1 MHKMR
6 NLVRVLVAFVVLFAN
21 VFYISAAQDNEAYI
35 KKYYKIAMRE
45 MNDYGIPA
53 SITLAQGILESAA
66 GTSRLAVKANNHFG
80 IKCHNDWSGEKIYHD
95 DDKNNECF
103 RKYEHA
109 EESFVD
115 HSQFLK
121 DRARYSFLFE
131 LDKTDYKAWAKG
143 LKQAGYATDPNYP
156 TRLITLIE
164 KYDLHQ
170 YDIASYTSQE
180 SDVATP
186 IKLQAVKNES
196 GLKYVYVQKGES
208 YYTIAKK
215 YKIPFDLIYSYNDVD
230 RKTRQPEE
238 GTIVYLQKKKKKIT
252 YGDGIHVVQ
261 KGESMHDI
269 SQKYGIRL
277 HSLYDINKLPY
288 DSNIEVGKLLKLR

>member
-1 MHKMR
+1 MKR
-6 NLVRVLVAFVVLFAN
+6 IFKILVISAILSAN
-21 VFYISAAQDNEAYI
+21 VSYINAAQDNEAYI
-35 KKYYKIAMRE
+35 KKYCNIAMRE

-66 GTSRLAVKANNHFG
+66 GTSRLAVQANNHFG

-103 RKYEHA
+103 RKYDRA
-109 EESFVD
+109 EESFID

-121 DRARYSFLFE
+121 DRSRYSFLFE

-156 TRLITLIE
+156 KRLIELIE
-164 KYDLHQ
+164 RYDLHK
-170 YDIASYTSQE
+170 YDQQSYTSKE
-180 SDVATP
+180 ENVATP
-186 IKLQAVKNES
+186 VKQQVTKNES
-196 GLKYVYVQKGES
+196 GLKHIYVQNGES

-215 YKIPFDLIYSYNDVD
+215 YNILFGLIYKYNDVD

-238 GTIVYLQKKKKKIT
+238 GSIIYLQKKKKKIT
-252 YGDGIHVVQ
+252 WGDGVHVVE

-277 HSLYDINKLPY
+277 HSLYDLNNMSYESKP
-288 DSNIEVGKLLKLR
+288 EVGQLLKLR

>member
-1 MHKMR
+1 
-6 NLVRVLVAFVVLFAN
+6 
-21 VFYISAAQDNEAYI
+21 
-35 KKYYKIAMRE
+35 MRE

-66 GTSRLAVKANNHFG
+66 GTSKLAVQANNHFG

-95 DDKNNECF
+95 DDKRNECF
-103 RKYEHA
+103 RKYDDP
-109 EESFVD
+109 EESFID

-156 TRLITLIE
+156 TRLINLIE
-164 KYDLHQ
+164 KYDLHK
-170 YDIASYTSQE
+170 YDLQSFTSKEEGVASAVKQE
-180 SDVATP
+180 K
-186 IKLQAVKNES
+186 IKNES
-196 GLKYVYVQKGES
+196 GLKFIYVQKGES
-208 YYTIAKK
+208 YYTIARQ
-215 YKIPFDLIYSYNDVD
+215 YRIPFSLIYSYNDVD

-238 GTIVYLQKKKKKIT
+238 GTIVYLQQKKKKIT
-252 YGDGIHVVQ
+252 WGDGVHVVK
-261 KGESMHDI
+261 KGESMHEI

-277 HSLYDINKLPY
+277 HSLYDLNNMPY
-288 DSNIEVGKLLKLR
+288 DSKPEVGQLLKLR

>member
-1 MHKMR
+1 MKR
-6 NLVRVLVAFVVLFAN
+6 IFKILVLSAILSAN
-21 VFYISAAQDNEAYI
+21 VSYINAAQDNEAYI
-35 KKYYKIAMRE
+35 KKYCYIAMRE

-66 GTSRLAVKANNHFG
+66 GTSRLAVQANNHFG

-103 RKYEHA
+103 RKYDRA
-109 EESFVD
+109 EESFID

-121 DRARYSFLFE
+121 DRSRYSFLFE

-156 TRLITLIE
+156 KRLIELIE
-164 KYDLHQ
+164 RYDLHK
-170 YDIASYTSQE
+170 YDQQSYTSKE
-180 SDVATP
+180 ENVATP
-186 IKLQAVKNES
+186 VKQQVTKNES
-196 GLKYVYVQKGES
+196 GLKHIYVQNGES

-215 YKIPFDLIYSYNDVD
+215 YNILFGLIYKYNDVD

-238 GTIVYLQKKKKKIT
+238 GSIIYLQKKKKKIT
-252 YGDGIHVVQ
+252 WGDGVHVVE

-277 HSLYDINKLPY
+277 HSLYDLNNMSYESKP
-288 DSNIEVGKLLKLR
+288 EVGQLLKLR

>member
-1 MHKMR
+1 MR
-6 NLVRVLVAFVVLFAN
+6 KIFKALVVSVAIIGN
-21 VFYISAAQDNEAYI
+21 VFCMSAAQDNEAYI
-35 KKYYKIAMRE
+35 QKYCNIAMRE

-66 GTSRLAVKANNHFG
+66 GTSRLAVQANNHFG
-80 IKCHNDWSGEKIYHD
+80 IKCHNDWSGEKIYHN

-103 RKYEHA
+103 RKYEYA
-109 EESFVD
+109 EQSFID

-121 DRARYSFLFE
+121 DRPRYSFLFE

-156 TRLITLIE
+156 KRLIELIE
-164 KYDLHQ
+164 RYELYKYDKQ
-170 YDIASYTSQE
+170 SSISKAEGVKSPE
-180 SDVATP
+180 
-186 IKLQAVKNES
+186 KLTKEKNES

-208 YYTIAKK
+208 YYTIAVK
-215 YKIPFDLIYSYNDVD
+215 YNIPFGLIFKFNDVD

-238 GTIVYLQKKKKKIT
+238 GTIVYLQSKKKKIT
-252 YGDGIHVVQ
+252 WGEGLHVVE

-277 HSLYDINKLPY
+277 HSLYDLNKMPY
-288 DSNIEVGKLLKLR
+288 DSKPEVGQLLKLR

>member
-1 MHKMR
+1 MKR
-6 NLVRVLVAFVVLFAN
+6 IFKILVLSAILSVN
-21 VFYISAAQDNEAYI
+21 VSYINAAQDNEAYI
-35 KKYYKIAMRE
+35 KKYCNIAMRE

-66 GTSRLAVKANNHFG
+66 GTSRLAVQANNHFG

-103 RKYEHA
+103 RKYDRA
-109 EESFVD
+109 EESFID

-121 DRARYSFLFE
+121 DRSRYSFLFE

-156 TRLITLIE
+156 KRLIELIE
-164 KYDLHQ
+164 RYDLHK
-170 YDIASYTSQE
+170 YDKQSYTSKE
-180 SDVATP
+180 ENVATP
-186 IKLQAVKNES
+186 VKQQVTKNES
-196 GLKYVYVQKGES
+196 GLKHIYVQNGES

-215 YKIPFDLIYSYNDVD
+215 YNILFGLIYKYNDVD

-238 GTIVYLQKKKKKIT
+238 GSIIYLQKKKKKIT
-252 YGDGIHVVQ
+252 WGDGVHVVE

-277 HSLYDINKLPY
+277 HSLYDLNNMSYESKP
-288 DSNIEVGKLLKLR
+288 EVGQLLKLR

>member
-1 MHKMR
+1 MR
-6 NLVRVLVAFVVLFAN
+6 KIINVLVAFVALSVNVLY
-21 VFYISAAQDNEAYI
+21 VSAAQDNEAYI
-35 KKYYKIAMRE
+35 NKYYKIAMRE

-66 GTSRLAVKANNHFG
+66 GTSRLAVQANNHFG

-103 RKYEHA
+103 RKYNRA
-109 EESFVD
+109 EESFID

-156 TRLITLIE
+156 TRLINLIE
-164 KYDLHQ
+164 KYDLHK
-170 YDIASYTSQE
+170 YDLASFTSKE
-180 SDVATP
+180 EDVATP
-186 IKLQAVKNES
+186 AKLQTIKNES

-215 YKIPFDLIYSYNDVD
+215 YSIPFDLIYSYNDVD

-238 GTIVYLQKKKKKIT
+238 GTVVYLQQKKKKIT
-252 YGDGIHVVQ
+252 YGDGVHVVQ

-277 HSLYDINKLPY
+277 HSLYDLNKLPY
-288 DSNIEVGKLLKLR
+288 DSKIEVGKILKLR

>member
-1 MHKMR
+1 MKR
-6 NLVRVLVAFVVLFAN
+6 IFKILVLSAILSAN
-21 VFYISAAQDNEAYI
+21 VSYINAAQDNEAYI
-35 KKYYKIAMRE
+35 KKYCYIAMRE

-66 GTSRLAVKANNHFG
+66 GTSRLAVQANNHFG

-103 RKYEHA
+103 RKYDRA
-109 EESFVD
+109 EESFID

-121 DRARYSFLFE
+121 DRSRYSFLFE

-156 TRLITLIE
+156 KRLIELIE
-164 KYDLHQ
+164 RYDLHK
-170 YDIASYTSQE
+170 YDQQSYTSKE
-180 SDVATP
+180 ENVATP
-186 IKLQAVKNES
+186 VKQQVTKNES
-196 GLKYVYVQKGES
+196 GLKHIYVQNGES

-215 YKIPFDLIYSYNDVD
+215 YNILFGLIYKYNDVD

-238 GTIVYLQKKKKKIT
+238 GSIIYLQKKKKKIT
-252 YGDGIHVVQ
+252 WGDGIHVVE

-277 HSLYDINKLPY
+277 HSLYDLNNMSYESKP
-288 DSNIEVGKLLKLR
+288 EVGQLLKLR

>member
-1 MHKMR
+1 MSEMR
-6 NLVRVLVAFVVLFAN
+6 KLIKALVVSVAIFGN
-21 VFYISAAQDNEAYI
+21 VFCVCAEQDNEAYI
-35 KKYYKIAMRE
+35 QKYCKIAMRE

-66 GTSRLAVKANNHFG
+66 GTSRLAVQANNHFG

-95 DDKNNECF
+95 DDKRNECF
-103 RKYEHA
+103 RKYERA
-109 EESFVD
+109 EESFID

-156 TRLITLIE
+156 NRLITLIE
-164 KYDLHQ
+164 KYELYK
-170 YDIASYTSQE
+170 YDKQSFTSKE
-180 SDVATP
+180 EGVKTP
-186 IKLQAVKNES
+186 VKLVKEKNES

-208 YYTIAKK
+208 YYTIAVK
-215 YKIPFDLIYSYNDVD
+215 YNIPFGLIYSYNDVD

-252 YGDGIHVVQ
+252 WGEGIHVVE

-277 HSLYDINKLPY
+277 HSLYDLNNMPY
-288 DSNIEVGKLLKLR
+288 DSKAEVGQLLKLR

>member
-1 MHKMR
+1 MR
-6 NLVRVLVAFVVLFAN
+6 KLINVLVAFVALSAN
-21 VFYISAAQDNEAYI
+21 VFYVSAAQDNEAYI
-35 KKYYKIAMRE
+35 EKYYKIAMRE

-66 GTSRLAVKANNHFG
+66 GTSRLAVQANNHFG

-103 RKYEHA
+103 RKYTRA

-156 TRLITLIE
+156 TRLINLIE
-164 KYDLHQ
+164 KYDLHK
-170 YDIASYTSQE
+170 YDLASFTSKE
-180 SDVATP
+180 EDVVTP
-186 IKLQAVKNES
+186 AKLQTIKNES

-215 YKIPFDLIYSYNDVD
+215 YSIPFDLIYSYNDVD
-230 RKTRQPEE
+230 RKTRQQEE
-238 GTIVYLQKKKKKIT
+238 GTVVYLQQKKKKIT
-252 YGDGIHVVQ
+252 YGDGVHVVK

-269 SQKYGIRL
+269 AQKYGIRI
-277 HSLYDINKLPY
+277 HSLYDLNKLPY
-288 DSNIEVGKLLKLR
+288 DSKIEVGKLLKLR

>member
-1 MHKMR
+1 MR
-6 NLVRVLVAFVVLFAN
+6 KLIKTLIVSVAIFGN
-21 VFYISAAQDNEAYI
+21 VFCMSASQDNEAYI
-35 KKYYKIAMRE
+35 QKYCNIAMRE

-66 GTSRLAVKANNHFG
+66 GTSRLAVQANNHFG

-95 DDKNNECF
+95 DDKRNECF
-103 RKYEHA
+103 RKYERA
-109 EESFVD
+109 EESFID

-121 DRARYSFLFE
+121 DRPRYSFLFE

-156 TRLITLIE
+156 NRLITLIE
-164 KYDLHQ
+164 KYELYK
-170 YDIASYTSQE
+170 YDKESFTSKE
-180 SDVATP
+180 EGVKTP
-186 IKLQAVKNES
+186 AKTVKEKNES

-208 YYTIAKK
+208 YYTIAVK
-215 YKIPFDLIYSYNDVD
+215 YNIPFGLIYSYNDVD

-238 GTIVYLQKKKKKIT
+238 GTVVYLQKKKKKIT
-252 YGDGIHVVQ
+252 WGDGLHVVK

-277 HSLYDINKLPY
+277 HSLYDLNNMPY
-288 DSNIEVGKLLKLR
+288 DAKAEVGQLLKLR

>member
-1 MHKMR
+1 MR
-6 NLVRVLVAFVVLFAN
+6 KIIKALIVSVAIFGN
-21 VFYISAAQDNEAYI
+21 VYCISAAQDNEAYI
-35 KKYYKIAMRE
+35 QKYCKIAMRE

-109 EESFVD
+109 EQSFID

-156 TRLITLIE
+156 KRLIELIE
-164 KYDLHQ
+164 RYELYKYDKQ
-170 YDIASYTSQE
+170 SFTSKE
-180 SDVATP
+180 EGVKTP
-186 IKLQAVKNES
+186 DKLAKEKNES

-208 YYTIAKK
+208 YYTIAVK
-215 YKIPFDLIYSYNDVD
+215 YNIPFGLIFSFNDVD

-238 GTIVYLQKKKKKIT
+238 GTIVYLQKKKKSIAW
-252 YGDGIHVVQ
+252 GDGLHVVE

-277 HSLYDINKLPY
+277 HSL
-288 DSNIEVGKLLKLR
+288 

>member
-1 MHKMR
+1 MR
-6 NLVRVLVAFVVLFAN
+6 KLIKTLIVSVAIFGN
-21 VFYISAAQDNEAYI
+21 VFCMSASQDNEAYI
-35 KKYYKIAMRE
+35 QKYCNIAMRE

-66 GTSRLAVKANNHFG
+66 GTSRLAVQANNHFG

-95 DDKNNECF
+95 DDKRNECF
-103 RKYEHA
+103 RKYERA
-109 EESFVD
+109 EESFID

-121 DRARYSFLFE
+121 DRPRYSFLFE

-156 TRLITLIE
+156 NRLITLIE
-164 KYDLHQ
+164 KYELYK
-170 YDIASYTSQE
+170 YDKESFTSKE
-180 SDVATP
+180 EGVKTP
-186 IKLQAVKNES
+186 AKTVKEKNES

-208 YYTIAKK
+208 YYTIAVK
-215 YKIPFDLIYSYNDVD
+215 YNIPFGLIYSYNDVD

-252 YGDGIHVVQ
+252 WGEGIHVVE

-277 HSLYDINKLPY
+277 HSLYDLNNMPY
-288 DSNIEVGKLLKLR
+288 DAKAEVGQLLKLR

>member
-1 MHKMR
+1 MKR
-6 NLVRVLVAFVVLFAN
+6 IFKILVLSAILSAN
-21 VFYISAAQDNEAYI
+21 VSYINAAQDNEAYI
-35 KKYYKIAMRE
+35 KKYCYIAMRE

-66 GTSRLAVKANNHFG
+66 GTSRLAVQANNHFG

-103 RKYEHA
+103 RKYDRA
-109 EESFVD
+109 EESFID

-121 DRARYSFLFE
+121 DRSRYSFLFE

-156 TRLITLIE
+156 KRLIELIE
-164 KYDLHQ
+164 RYDLHK
-170 YDIASYTSQE
+170 YDKQSYTSKE
-180 SDVATP
+180 ENVATP
-186 IKLQAVKNES
+186 VKQQVTKNES
-196 GLKYVYVQKGES
+196 GLKHIYVQNGES

-215 YKIPFDLIYSYNDVD
+215 YNILFGLIYKYNDVD

-238 GTIVYLQKKKKKIT
+238 GSIIYLQKKKKKIT
-252 YGDGIHVVQ
+252 WGDGVHVVE

-277 HSLYDINKLPY
+277 HSLYDLNNMSYESKP
-288 DSNIEVGKLLKLR
+288 EVGQLLKLR

>member
-1 MHKMR
+1 MR
-6 NLVRVLVAFVVLFAN
+6 KLIKTLIVSVAIFGN
-21 VFYISAAQDNEAYI
+21 VFCMSASQDNEAYI
-35 KKYYKIAMRE
+35 QKYCNIAMRE

-66 GTSRLAVKANNHFG
+66 GTSRLAVQANNHFG

-95 DDKNNECF
+95 DDKRNECF
-103 RKYEHA
+103 RKYERA
-109 EESFVD
+109 EESFID

-121 DRARYSFLFE
+121 DRPRYSFLFE

-156 TRLITLIE
+156 NRLITLIE
-164 KYDLHQ
+164 KYELYK
-170 YDIASYTSQE
+170 YDKESFTSKE
-180 SDVATP
+180 EGVKTP
-186 IKLQAVKNES
+186 AKTVKEKNES

-208 YYTIAKK
+208 YYTIAVK
-215 YKIPFDLIYSYNDVD
+215 YNIPFGLIYSFNDVD

-238 GTIVYLQKKKKKIT
+238 GTVVYLQKKKKKIT
-252 YGDGIHVVQ
+252 WGEGIHVVE

-277 HSLYDINKLPY
+277 HSLYDLNNMPY
-288 DSNIEVGKLLKLR
+288 DAKAEVGQLLKLR

>member
-1 MHKMR
+1 MKR
-6 NLVRVLVAFVVLFAN
+6 IFKILVLSAILSAN
-21 VFYISAAQDNEAYI
+21 VSYINAAQDNEAYI
-35 KKYYKIAMRE
+35 KKYCNIAMRE

-66 GTSRLAVKANNHFG
+66 GTSRLAVQANNHFG

-103 RKYEHA
+103 RKYDRP
-109 EESFVD
+109 EESFID

-121 DRARYSFLFE
+121 DRSRYSFLFE

-156 TRLITLIE
+156 KRLIELIE
-164 KYDLHQ
+164 RYDLHK
-170 YDIASYTSQE
+170 YDQQSYTSKE
-180 SDVATP
+180 ENVATP
-186 IKLQAVKNES
+186 VKQQVTKNES
-196 GLKYVYVQKGES
+196 GLKHIYVQNGES

-215 YKIPFDLIYSYNDVD
+215 YNILFGLIYKYNDVD

-238 GTIVYLQKKKKKIT
+238 GSIIYLQKKKKKIT
-252 YGDGIHVVQ
+252 WGDGVHVVE

-277 HSLYDINKLPY
+277 HSLYDLNNMSYESKP
-288 DSNIEVGKLLKLR
+288 EVGQLLKLR

>member
-1 MHKMR
+1 MR
-6 NLVRVLVAFVVLFAN
+6 KLIKALIVSVAIFGN
-21 VFYISAAQDNEAYI
+21 VFCALAAQDNEAYI
-35 KKYYKIAMRE
+35 KKYCNIAMRE

-66 GTSRLAVKANNHFG
+66 GTSRLAVQANNHFG
-80 IKCHNDWSGEKIYHD
+80 IKCHNDWSGEKIFHD

-103 RKYEHA
+103 RKYTRA
-109 EESFVD
+109 EESFID

-121 DRARYSFLFE
+121 DRPRYSFLFE

-156 TRLITLIE
+156 NRLITLIE
-164 KYDLHQ
+164 KYELYK
-170 YDIASYTSQE
+170 YDKESFTSKE
-180 SDVATP
+180 EGVKTP
-186 IKLQAVKNES
+186 AKTVKEKNES

-208 YYTIAKK
+208 YYTLAVK
-215 YKIPFDLIYSYNDVD
+215 YYLPFNLIYEYNDVD

-252 YGDGIHVVQ
+252 WGDGVHVVE

-277 HSLYDINKLPY
+277 HSLYDLNNMPY
-288 DSNIEVGKLLKLR
+288 DVKPEVGQLLKLR

>member
-1 MHKMR
+1 MKR
-6 NLVRVLVAFVVLFAN
+6 IFKILVVSAILSAN
-21 VFYISAAQDNEAYI
+21 VSYINAAQDNEAYI
-35 KKYYKIAMRE
+35 KKYCNIAMRE

-66 GTSRLAVKANNHFG
+66 GTSRLAVQANNHFG

-103 RKYEHA
+103 RKYDRA
-109 EESFVD
+109 EESFID

-121 DRARYSFLFE
+121 DRSRYSFLFE

-156 TRLITLIE
+156 KRLIELIE
-164 KYDLHQ
+164 RYDLHK
-170 YDIASYTSQE
+170 YDQQSYTSKE
-180 SDVATP
+180 ENVATP
-186 IKLQAVKNES
+186 VKQQVTKNES
-196 GLKYVYVQKGES
+196 GLKHIYVQNGES

-215 YKIPFDLIYSYNDVD
+215 YNILFGLIYKYNDVD

-238 GTIVYLQKKKKKIT
+238 GSIIYLQKKKKKIT
-252 YGDGIHVVQ
+252 WGDGVHVVE

-277 HSLYDINKLPY
+277 HSLYDLNNMSYESKP
-288 DSNIEVGKLLKLR
+288 EVGQLLKLR

>member
-1 MHKMR
+1 
-6 NLVRVLVAFVVLFAN
+6 
-21 VFYISAAQDNEAYI
+21 
-35 KKYYKIAMRE
+35 MRE

-66 GTSRLAVKANNHFG
+66 GTSRLAVQANNHFG

-103 RKYEHA
+103 RKYEYA
-109 EESFVD
+109 EQSFID

-121 DRARYSFLFE
+121 DRPRYSFLFE

-156 TRLITLIE
+156 KRLIELIE
-164 KYDLHQ
+164 RYELYKYDKQ
-170 YDIASYTSQE
+170 SSISKAE
-180 SDVATP
+180 GVKTP
-186 IKLQAVKNES
+186 EKLTKEKNES

-208 YYTIAKK
+208 YYTIAVK
-215 YKIPFDLIYSYNDVD
+215 YNIPFGLIFKFNDVD

-238 GTIVYLQKKKKKIT
+238 GTIVYLQSKKKKIT
-252 YGDGIHVVQ
+252 WGEGLHVVE

-277 HSLYDINKLPY
+277 HSLYDLNNMPY
-288 DSNIEVGKLLKLR
+288 DSKPEVGQLLKLR

>member
-1 MHKMR
+1 MR
-6 NLVRVLVAFVVLFAN
+6 KLIKTLIVSVAIFGN
-21 VFYISAAQDNEAYI
+21 VFCMSASQDNEAYI
-35 KKYYKIAMRE
+35 QKYCNIAMRE

-66 GTSRLAVKANNHFG
+66 GTSRLAVQANNHFG

-95 DDKNNECF
+95 DDKRNECF
-103 RKYEHA
+103 RKYERA
-109 EESFVD
+109 EESFID

-121 DRARYSFLFE
+121 DRPRYSFLFE

-156 TRLITLIE
+156 NRLITLIE
-164 KYDLHQ
+164 KYELYK
-170 YDIASYTSQE
+170 YDKESFTSKE
-180 SDVATP
+180 EGVKTP
-186 IKLQAVKNES
+186 AKTVKEKNES

-208 YYTIAKK
+208 YYTIAVK
-215 YKIPFDLIYSYNDVD
+215 YNIPFGLIYSYNDVD

-238 GTIVYLQKKKKKIT
+238 GTVVYLQKKKKKIT
-252 YGDGIHVVQ
+252 WGDGLHVVK

-277 HSLYDINKLPY
+277 HSLYDLNNIPY
-288 DSNIEVGKLLKLR
+288 DAKAEVGQLLKLR

>member
-1 MHKMR
+1 MR
-6 NLVRVLVAFVVLFAN
+6 KLINVLVAFVALSAN
-21 VFYISAAQDNEAYI
+21 VFYVSAAQDNEAYI
-35 KKYYKIAMRE
+35 EKYYKIAMRE

-66 GTSRLAVKANNHFG
+66 GTSRLAVQANNHFG

-103 RKYEHA
+103 RKYTRA

-156 TRLITLIE
+156 TRLINLIE
-164 KYDLHQ
+164 KYDLHK
-170 YDIASYTSQE
+170 YDLASFTSKE
-180 SDVATP
+180 EDVVTP
-186 IKLQAVKNES
+186 AKLQTIKNES

-215 YKIPFDLIYSYNDVD
+215 YSIPFDLIYSYNDVD

-238 GTIVYLQKKKKKIT
+238 GTVVYLQQKKKKIT
-252 YGDGIHVVQ
+252 YGDGVHVVK

-269 SQKYGIRL
+269 AQKYGIRI
-277 HSLYDINKLPY
+277 HSLYDLNKLPY
-288 DSNIEVGKLLKLR
+288 DSKIEVGKLLKLR

>member
-1 MHKMR
+1 MR
-6 NLVRVLVAFVVLFAN
+6 KLIKALVVSVAIFGN
-21 VFYISAAQDNEAYI
+21 VFCVCAEQDNEAYI
-35 KKYYKIAMRE
+35 QKYCKIAMRE

-66 GTSRLAVKANNHFG
+66 GTSRLAVQANNHFG

-95 DDKNNECF
+95 DDKRNECF
-103 RKYEHA
+103 RKYERA
-109 EESFVD
+109 EESFID

-156 TRLITLIE
+156 NRLITLIE
-164 KYDLHQ
+164 KYELYK
-170 YDIASYTSQE
+170 YDKQSFTSKE
-180 SDVATP
+180 EGVKTP
-186 IKLQAVKNES
+186 VKLVKEKNES

-208 YYTIAKK
+208 YYTIAVK
-215 YKIPFDLIYSYNDVD
+215 YNIPFGLIYSYNDVD

-252 YGDGIHVVQ
+252 WGEGVHVVE

-277 HSLYDINKLPY
+277 HSLYDLNNMPY
-288 DSNIEVGKLLKLR
+288 DSKAEVGQLLKLR

>member
-1 MHKMR
+1 MR
-6 NLVRVLVAFVVLFAN
+6 KLIKTLIVSVAIFGN
-21 VFYISAAQDNEAYI
+21 VFCMSALQDNEAYI
-35 KKYYKIAMRE
+35 QKYCNIAMRE

-66 GTSRLAVKANNHFG
+66 GTSRLAVQANNHFG

-95 DDKNNECF
+95 DDKRNECF
-103 RKYEHA
+103 RKYERA
-109 EESFVD
+109 EESFID

-121 DRARYSFLFE
+121 DRPRYSFLFE

-156 TRLITLIE
+156 NRLITLIE
-164 KYDLHQ
+164 KYELYK
-170 YDIASYTSQE
+170 YDKESFTSKE
-180 SDVATP
+180 EGVKTP
-186 IKLQAVKNES
+186 AKTVKEKNES

-208 YYTIAKK
+208 YYTIAVK
-215 YKIPFDLIYSYNDVD
+215 YNIPFGLIYSYNDVD

-238 GTIVYLQKKKKKIT
+238 GTVVYLQKKKKKIT
-252 YGDGIHVVQ
+252 WGDGLHVVK

-277 HSLYDINKLPY
+277 HSLYDLNNMPY
-288 DSNIEVGKLLKLR
+288 DAKAEVGQLLKLR

>member
-1 MHKMR
+1 MCKMKEI
-6 NLVRVLVAFVVLFAN
+6 VKVLVAFIMLFGNA
-21 VFYISAAQDNEAYI
+21 FSMHAAQDNEAYI
-35 KKYYKIAMRE
+35 KKYCNIAMRE

-66 GTSRLAVKANNHFG
+66 GTSRLAVQANNHFG

-103 RKYEHA
+103 RKYEYA
-109 EESFVD
+109 EQSFID

-143 LKQAGYATDPNYP
+143 LKEAGYATDPNYP

-164 KYDLHQ
+164 KYELYK
-170 YDIASYTSQE
+170 YDKQSYVSKE
-180 SDVATP
+180 EGVATP
-186 IKLQAVKNES
+186 EKLQTVKNES
-196 GLKYVYVQKGES
+196 GLKYIHVQKGES

-215 YKIPFDLIYSYNDVD
+215 YNLPFSLIYSYNDVD

-238 GTIVYLQKKKKKIT
+238 GTVVYLQKKKKKIT
-252 YGDGIHVVQ
+252 WGSGVHVVE
-261 KGESMHDI
+261 KGQSMHDI
-269 SQKYGIRL
+269 SQLYGIRL
-277 HSLYDINKLPY
+277 HSLYDLNKLPY
-288 DSNIEVGKLLKLR
+288 DTKAEVGQLLKLR

>member
-1 MHKMR
+1 MKR
-6 NLVRVLVAFVVLFAN
+6 IFKILVLSAILSAN
-21 VFYISAAQDNEAYI
+21 VSYINAAQDNEAYI
-35 KKYYKIAMRE
+35 KKYCYIAMRE

-66 GTSRLAVKANNHFG
+66 GTSRLAVQANNHFG

-103 RKYEHA
+103 RKYDRP
-109 EESFVD
+109 EESFID

-121 DRARYSFLFE
+121 DRSRYSFLFE

-156 TRLITLIE
+156 KRLIELIE
-164 KYDLHQ
+164 RYDLHK
-170 YDIASYTSQE
+170 YDQQSYTSKE
-180 SDVATP
+180 ENVATP
-186 IKLQAVKNES
+186 VKQQVTKNES
-196 GLKYVYVQKGES
+196 GLKHIYVQNGES

-215 YKIPFDLIYSYNDVD
+215 YNILFGLIYKYNDVD

-238 GTIVYLQKKKKKIT
+238 GSIIYLQKKKKKIT
-252 YGDGIHVVQ
+252 WGDGVHVVE

-277 HSLYDINKLPY
+277 HSLYDLNNMSYESKP
-288 DSNIEVGKLLKLR
+288 EVGQLLKLR

>member
-1 MHKMR
+1 MKEI
-6 NLVRVLVAFVVLFAN
+6 VKVLVAFIMLFGNA
-21 VFYISAAQDNEAYI
+21 FSMHAAQDNEAYI
-35 KKYYKIAMRE
+35 KKYCNIAMRE

-66 GTSRLAVKANNHFG
+66 GTSRLAVQANNHFG

-103 RKYEHA
+103 RKYEYA
-109 EESFVD
+109 EQSFID

-143 LKQAGYATDPNYP
+143 LKEAGYATDPNYP

-164 KYDLHQ
+164 KYELYK
-170 YDIASYTSQE
+170 YDKQSYVSKE
-180 SDVATP
+180 EGVATP
-186 IKLQAVKNES
+186 EKLQTVKNES
-196 GLKYVYVQKGES
+196 GLKYIHVQKGES

-215 YKIPFDLIYSYNDVD
+215 YNLPFSLIYSYNDVD

-238 GTIVYLQKKKKKIT
+238 GTVVYLQKKKKKIT
-252 YGDGIHVVQ
+252 WGSGVHVVE
-261 KGESMHDI
+261 KGQSMHDI
-269 SQKYGIRL
+269 SQLYGIRL
-277 HSLYDINKLPY
+277 HSLYDLNKLPY
-288 DSNIEVGKLLKLR
+288 DTKAEVGQLLKLR

>member
-1 MHKMR
+1 MR
-6 NLVRVLVAFVVLFAN
+6 NLIKILIVSVVIFSN
-21 VFYISAAQDNEAYI
+21 VFCVCAAQDNEAYI
-35 KKYYKIAMRE
+35 EKYYKIAMRE

-109 EESFVD
+109 EESFID

-143 LKQAGYATDPNYP
+143 LKEAGYATDPNYP

-164 KYDLHQ
+164 KYELYK
-170 YDIASYTSQE
+170 YDKESFTSKE
-180 SDVATP
+180 EGVKTP
-186 IKLQAVKNES
+186 AKTVKEKNES

-208 YYTIAKK
+208 YYTLAVK
-215 YKIPFDLIYSYNDVD
+215 YNIPFGLIYSYNDVD

-252 YGDGIHVVQ
+252 WGEGIHIVE

-277 HSLYDINKLPY
+277 HSLYDLNNMSYNTKA
-288 DSNIEVGKLLKLR
+288 EVGQLLKLR

>member
-1 MHKMR
+1 MR
-6 NLVRVLVAFVVLFAN
+6 NLIKGFVLFVVLLAN
-21 VFYISAAQDNEAYI
+21 VSYISAAQDNEAYI
-35 KKYYKIAMRE
+35 QKYYKIAMRE

-66 GTSRLAVKANNHFG
+66 GTSRLAVLANNHFG

-109 EESFVD
+109 EESFID

-156 TRLITLIE
+156 TRLINLIE
-164 KYDLHQ
+164 KYDLHK
-170 YDIASYTSQE
+170 YDLQSYTSSE
-180 SDVATP
+180 EGVIPPA
-186 IKLQAVKNES
+186 KVQAVKNES

-208 YYTIAKK
+208 YYTIAVK
-215 YKIPFDLIYSYNDVD
+215 YNIPFGLIFSFNDVD

-238 GTIVYLQKKKKKIT
+238 GTVVYLQKKKKKIT
-252 YGDGIHVVQ
+252 WGSGVHVVQ

-288 DSNIEVGKLLKLR
+288 DSKIEVGKLLKLR

>member
-1 MHKMR
+1 MKR
-6 NLVRVLVAFVVLFAN
+6 IFKILVLSAILSAN
-21 VFYISAAQDNEAYI
+21 VSYINAAQDNEAYI
-35 KKYYKIAMRE
+35 KKYCYIAMRE

-66 GTSRLAVKANNHFG
+66 GTSRLAVQANNHFG

-103 RKYEHA
+103 RKYDRA
-109 EESFVD
+109 EESFID

-121 DRARYSFLFE
+121 DRSRYSFLFE

-156 TRLITLIE
+156 KRLIELIE
-164 KYDLHQ
+164 RYDLHK
-170 YDIASYTSQE
+170 YDKQSYTSKE
-180 SDVATP
+180 ENVATP
-186 IKLQAVKNES
+186 VKQQVTKNES
-196 GLKYVYVQKGES
+196 GLKHIYVQNGES
-208 YYTIAKK
+208 YYTISKK
-215 YKIPFDLIYSYNDVD
+215 YNILFGLIYKYNDVD

-238 GTIVYLQKKKKKIT
+238 GSIIYLQKKKKKIT
-252 YGDGIHVVQ
+252 WGDGVHVVE

-277 HSLYDINKLPY
+277 HSLYDLNNMSYESKP
-288 DSNIEVGKLLKLR
+288 EVGQLLKLR

>member
-1 MHKMR
+1 MR
-6 NLVRVLVAFVVLFAN
+6 KLIKTLIVSVAIFGN
-21 VFYISAAQDNEAYI
+21 VFCMSASQDNEAYI
-35 KKYYKIAMRE
+35 QKYCNIAMRE

-66 GTSRLAVKANNHFG
+66 GTSRLAVQANNHFG
-80 IKCHNDWSGEKIYHD
+80 IKCHNDWFGEKIYHD
-95 DDKNNECF
+95 DDKRNECF
-103 RKYEHA
+103 RKYERA
-109 EESFVD
+109 EESFID

-121 DRARYSFLFE
+121 DRPRYSFLFE

-156 TRLITLIE
+156 NRLITLIE
-164 KYDLHQ
+164 KYELYK
-170 YDIASYTSQE
+170 YDKESFTSKE
-180 SDVATP
+180 EGVKTP
-186 IKLQAVKNES
+186 AKTVKEKNES

-208 YYTIAKK
+208 YYTIAVK
-215 YKIPFDLIYSYNDVD
+215 YNIPFGLIYSYNDVD

-238 GTIVYLQKKKKKIT
+238 GTVVYLQKKKKKIT
-252 YGDGIHVVQ
+252 WGDGLHVVK

-277 HSLYDINKLPY
+277 HSLYDLNNMPY
-288 DSNIEVGKLLKLR
+288 DAKAEVGQLLKLR

>member
-1 MHKMR
+1 MR
-6 NLVRVLVAFVVLFAN
+6 NLIKALVVSVVIFGN
-21 VFYISAAQDNEAYI
+21 VFCMSAVQDNEAYI
-35 KKYYKIAMRE
+35 QKYYKIAMRE

-66 GTSRLAVKANNHFG
+66 GTSRLAVQANNHFG
-80 IKCHNDWSGEKIYHD
+80 IKCHNDWSGEKIFHD
-95 DDKNNECF
+95 DDKDNECF

-109 EESFVD
+109 EESFID

-121 DRARYSFLFE
+121 DRPRYSFLFE

-143 LKQAGYATDPNYP
+143 LKEAGYATDPNYP
-156 TRLITLIE
+156 KRLIELIE
-164 KYDLHQ
+164 KYDLHK
-170 YDIASYTSQE
+170 YDQLSYTSKE
-180 SDVATP
+180 ENVATP
-186 IKLQAVKNES
+186 VKVKAVKNES
-196 GLKYVYVQKGES
+196 GLKFVYVQKGES

-215 YKIPFDLIYSYNDVD
+215 YYLPFNLIYEYNDVD

-238 GTIVYLQKKKKKIT
+238 GTIVYLQKKKKKVEW
-252 YGDGIHVVQ
+252 GDGVHVVV

-277 HSLYDINKLPY
+277 HSLYDLNDMPY
-288 DSNIEVGKLLKLR
+288 DAKPEVGQLLKLR

>member
-1 MHKMR
+1 MR
-6 NLVRVLVAFVVLFAN
+6 KLIKTLIVSVAIFGN
-21 VFYISAAQDNEAYI
+21 VFCMSASQDNEAYI
-35 KKYYKIAMRE
+35 QKYCNIAMRE

-66 GTSRLAVKANNHFG
+66 GTSRLAVQANNHFG

-95 DDKNNECF
+95 DDKRNECF
-103 RKYEHA
+103 RKYERA
-109 EESFVD
+109 EESFID

-121 DRARYSFLFE
+121 DRPRYSFLFE

-156 TRLITLIE
+156 NRLITLIE
-164 KYDLHQ
+164 KYELYK
-170 YDIASYTSQE
+170 YDKESFTSKE
-180 SDVATP
+180 EGVKTP
-186 IKLQAVKNES
+186 AKTVKEKNES

-208 YYTIAKK
+208 YYTIAVK
-215 YKIPFDLIYSYNDVD
+215 YNIPFGLIYSYNDVD

-252 YGDGIHVVQ
+252 WGEGVHVVE

-277 HSLYDINKLPY
+277 HSLYDLNNMPY
-288 DSNIEVGKLLKLR
+288 DAKAEVGQLLKLR

>member
-1 MHKMR
+1 MR
-6 NLVRVLVAFVVLFAN
+6 KLIKTLIVSVAIFGN
-21 VFYISAAQDNEAYI
+21 VFCMSASQDNEAYI
-35 KKYYKIAMRE
+35 QKYCNIAMRE

-53 SITLAQGILESAA
+53 SITLAQGILDSAA
-66 GTSRLAVKANNHFG
+66 GTSRLAVQANNHFG

-95 DDKNNECF
+95 DDKRNECF
-103 RKYEHA
+103 RKYERA
-109 EESFVD
+109 EESFID

-121 DRARYSFLFE
+121 DRPRYSFLFE

-156 TRLITLIE
+156 NRLITLIE
-164 KYDLHQ
+164 KYELYK
-170 YDIASYTSQE
+170 YDKESFTSKE
-180 SDVATP
+180 EGVKTP
-186 IKLQAVKNES
+186 AKTVKEKNES

-208 YYTIAKK
+208 YYTIAVK
-215 YKIPFDLIYSYNDVD
+215 YNIPFGLIYSYNDVD

-252 YGDGIHVVQ
+252 WGEGVHVVE

-277 HSLYDINKLPY
+277 HSLYDLNNMPY
-288 DSNIEVGKLLKLR
+288 DAKAEVGQLLKLR